1 MPTTR
6 SLLQAC
12 VAVSGALACTAALAV
27 GKFMYLDGAVTV
39 RDAGGVGRAAAR
51 GERVSL
57 QDTIATGEGRAQ
69 LRFDDGGWV
78 SLQPRTVFE
87 VKEYEWRQDGKI
99 VISLLKGAARAVTG
113 LLSQSRQY
121 NFVTPVATIGIR
133 GTSFQVTYCVQSCD
147 VPDGLYVTGGDG
159 TIFVRNGFGEID
171 LSRGKTAYV
180 ATAQTPP
187 RESSVKPVAET
198 PEQATP
204 QQIAA
209 TASTTTGELRPGNFI
224 YFQGTS
230 GYSGPFTTTTP
241 SGAGMALAAT
251 APAGSLSA
259 QASGVIDGIFR
270 TASGSNLGT
279 FGTGAGAGTL
289 AAGETLSF
297 VYDAASLPV
306 SFTLTDSL
314 GHRASGTALTAPQ
327 LSGND
332 GILYWGRWTNTT
344 FQADLQEGA
353 NNATGTATL
362 APGAY
367 LHYMF
372 GAPAA
377 SVPLA
382 GSATYTFVGGSGS
395 TSVAGVVGAG
405 VTSGGLSVNF
415 GSNFLST
422 SLSISHGGTYT
433 ASGSGFL
440 EAGARA
446 NFSSFSGTA
455 NGPTGSHVFKFD
467 GFFAGAGA
475 PTAPARAGMA
485 WQIQSPDAI
494 VGTAGFRCA
503 TGC

>member
-1 MPTTR
+1 MHTTR
-6 SLLQAC
+6 ALLQAC
-12 VAVSGALACTAALAV
+12 IALSGILACTAALAV

-39 RDAGGVGRAAAR
+39 RDAGGVSRTAAR
-51 GERVSL
+51 GERVAL

-171 LSRGKTAYV
+171 LSRGRTAYV

-187 RESSVKPVAET
+187 RESSVKPIAEVQ
-198 PEQATP
+198 EQMTP

-209 TASTTTGELRPGNFI
+209 TGSTTVGELRPGNFI
-224 YFQGTS
+224 YFQGES
-230 GYSGPFTTTTP
+230 GYAGPFTTTFPTSAGFAMAA
-241 SGAGMALAAT
+241 SGSA
-251 APAGSLSA
+251 SA
-259 QASGVIDGIFR
+259 QGSATVDGIFKSE
-270 TASGSNLGT
+270 SGSVSGADVA
-279 FGTGAGAGTL
+279 AGAGTL
-289 AAGETLSF
+289 AAGEILAL
-297 VYDAASLPV
+297 VLDGAGRPV
-306 SFTLTDSL
+306 SATVTDAH
-314 GHRASGTALTAPQ
+314 GRVSGTALTAPEM
-327 LSGND
+327 SGND

-344 FQADLQEGA
+344 FQADAQEGG
-353 NNATGTATL
+353 NNATGSANL
-362 APGAY
+362 PAGSY

-372 GAPAA
+372 GQPAG
-377 SVPLA
+377 SVPMA

-395 TSVAGVVGAG
+395 TSAAGTAGAG
-405 VTSGGLSVNF
+405 VTSGNLSVNF
-415 GSNFLST
+415 ATNSLST
-422 SLSISHGGTYT
+422 SLSISHGGTYS
-433 ASGSGFL
+433 ASGTGFL
-440 EAGARA
+440 EPGARA
-446 NFSSFSGTA
+446 NFSGPSGTA
-455 NGPTGSHVFKFD
+455 TGPTGTHAFKFD

-485 WQIQSPDAI
+485 WHIQSPDAI